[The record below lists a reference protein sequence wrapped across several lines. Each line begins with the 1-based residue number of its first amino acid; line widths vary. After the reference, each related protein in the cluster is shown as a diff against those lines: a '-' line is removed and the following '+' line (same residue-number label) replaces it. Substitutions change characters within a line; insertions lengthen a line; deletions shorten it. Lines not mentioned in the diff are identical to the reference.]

1 MDIIQ
6 RRFDARA
13 LLSTP
18 SQSWSAVIVGWIL
31 ALGCLGFSSAEAQDM
46 YVDQVV
52 PSQVNVGQVFTIQGQ
67 FPGMTSAAAF
77 LSDGIYGLPLNV
89 LSVTNDQILARID
102 AVPWPMTGTLHVMN
116 QEGIQQIPNQTWQG
130 GGVTLN
136 VTGGVLFESTQ
147 AVSGGVLTVVGSP
160 PINPPQ
166 VFGAVVGGLSVD
178 LNGPCSGTTALILIE
193 PDLGSA
199 GPGEVSIGCKGFG
212 AEVFVA
218 CENGVNMPVANFYST
233 LAQGLHQLTSPY
245 QLQVTF
251 DPNSNSSSNETLFIE
266 HPELCPTVDSAAAL
280 IHP

>member
-18 SQSWSAVIVGWIL
+18 SQSWSAVIAGWIL

-52 PSQVNVGQVFTIQGQ
+52 PSQVNVGQVFTIEGQ

-77 LSDGIYGLPLNV
+77 LSDGIYGLPLTV

-102 AVPWPMTGTLHVMN
+102 AIPWPMTGTLHVMN

-130 GGVTLN
+130 GGVSLN
-136 VTGGVLFESTQ
+136 VTGGVQFESTQ
-147 AVSGGVLTVVGSP
+147 AVSGGVLTVVGGAP
-160 PINPPQ
+160 VLPPQ
-166 VFGAVVGGLSVD
+166 VFAAVGGGLSLD
-178 LNGPCSGTTALILIE
+178 PNGPCSGTTALILIE
-193 PDLGSA
+193 PDLGSQEL
-199 GPGEVSIGCKGFG
+199 EVDPSGCKGWG
-212 AEVFVA
+212 LEVFIG

-233 LAQGLHQLTSPY
+233 LAVGLNQLVTNLS
-245 QLQVTF
+245 QVTY
-251 DPNSNSSSNETLFIE
+251 DPNNGSSGNGTLFIE
-266 HPELCPTVDSAAAL
+266 HPELCPTVDGAAAL